1 MERSQQS
8 TTGGMG
14 PVSGLGGLIGQASAT
29 VNQKEV
35 VQQIQSQHIQGDK
48 AGSKF
53 AAFIC

>member
-14 PVSGLGGLIGQASAT
+14 PVSGLGGLLGQVSST
-29 VNQKEV
+29 VNRTEV